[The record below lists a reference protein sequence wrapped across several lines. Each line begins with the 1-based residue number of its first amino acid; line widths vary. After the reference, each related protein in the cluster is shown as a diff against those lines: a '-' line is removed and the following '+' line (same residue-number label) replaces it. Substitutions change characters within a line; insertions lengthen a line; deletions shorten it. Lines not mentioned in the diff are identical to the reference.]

1 MNPKFY
7 LPAGKIQSD
16 EDLEKQLG
24 IVEDESW
31 PVALIAL
38 ACALFVFL
46 CFADRCHFFAYDY
59 RMKEDKHKLAYLIIE
74 PVAEDLERIGLKL
87 GSAIKEKES
96 ILNLL
101 K

>member
-31 PVALIAL
+31 PVALIAI

-46 CFADRCHFFAYDY
+46 CFACVVAGLTFAYW
-59 RMKEDKHKLAYLIIE
+59 K
-74 PVAEDLERIGLKL
+74 GLF
-87 GSAIKEKES
+87 
-96 ILNLL
+96 
-101 K
+101 